1 MTGILARFH
10 GKIAIYSADITK
22 LLVGGTAINADAADL
37 NAPRIAKMAVVLTAG
52 TYTVETLPANSVLEQ
67 VILQVS
73 AAFDGTLQLGKTG
86 AVDAYV
92 TDANFVKT
100 VIATPDPL
108 LVGAFIDASTAIK
121 LKVTGCTTGAGI
133 IWLIYRVLP

>member
-1 MTGILARFH
+1 MGLLSRIQ
-10 GKIAIYSADITK
+10 GKIAIHTADIK
-22 LLVGGTAINADAADL
+22 NLMINGTAIAADAADL

-52 TYTVETLPANSVLEQ
+52 TYTVKTLPANSVLEQ

-100 VIATPDPL
+100 IRRIAAALFPSGGDVAARATTPKP
-108 LVGAFIDASTAIK
+108 
-121 LKVTGCTTGAGI
+121 GI
-133 IWLIYRVLP
+133 GH